1 MGGTGGTSVRGQ
13 GDRVHA
19 LVRADQELTERG
31 RGRRVRPQG
40 PRPPVSLG
48 LGASLNGV
56 GRCVRGGGAVV
67 EGVLEIIE
75 GTESTEPCRWYV
87 DTGLVS
93 RGRRWGG
100 GEEFEWVCA
109 RLCTWDVAV
118 RRPGPWRADEKR
130 SDRLNCDA

>member
-48 LGASLNGV
+48 LGASLNGSGGASEVAEPWSRGV
-56 GRCVRGGGAVV
+56 GDHRGGYGEYGAVPV
-67 EGVLEIIE
+67 
-75 GTESTEPCRWYV
+75 
-87 DTGLVS
+87 
-93 RGRRWGG
+93 
-100 GEEFEWVCA
+100 VC
-109 RLCTWDVAV
+109 
-118 RRPGPWRADEKR
+118 
-130 SDRLNCDA
+130 